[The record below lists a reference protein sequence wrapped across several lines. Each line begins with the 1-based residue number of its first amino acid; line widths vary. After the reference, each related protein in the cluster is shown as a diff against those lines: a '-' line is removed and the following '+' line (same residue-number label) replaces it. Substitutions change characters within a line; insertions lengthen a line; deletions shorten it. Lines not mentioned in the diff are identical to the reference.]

1 MEDKYTLELQIL
13 ELEEKLNNKKT
24 RIDRKFQKVYEAE
37 LKRLKERLQWIE
49 YYDRKWEDDGYGM

>member
-24 RIDRKFQKVYEAE
+24 KIDCKFQKVYEAE